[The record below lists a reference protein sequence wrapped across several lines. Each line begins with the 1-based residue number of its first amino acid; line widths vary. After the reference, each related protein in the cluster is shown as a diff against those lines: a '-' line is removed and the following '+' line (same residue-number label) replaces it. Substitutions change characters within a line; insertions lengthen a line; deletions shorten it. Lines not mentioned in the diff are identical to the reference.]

1 MGKGQSTRKR
11 ISLGFTNSF
20 VCPCGYAICSVLEM
34 DGKRSQ
40 DTNKLKIKLHNK
52 VCKISKDIELT
63 SFEDVGN
70 LKDKKDIRKRSLNQ
84 KGSTFQQIRCDVL
97 DRTKIKNAQ

>member
-20 VCPCGYAICSVLEM
+20 VCPCGFAICSVLEI
-34 DGKRSQ
+34 DEKRSQ

-63 SFEDVGN
+63 SFEDVGD
-70 LKDKKDIRKRSLNQ
+70 LKDKKDLRKRSLNQ
-84 KGSTFQQIRCDVL
+84 KKTTQQIRCDVL
-97 DRTKIKNAQ
+97 DRTKIQNTQ